1 MVDNMVEATSESGHW
16 LDGHSVFV
24 QYLIVRSDNN
34 RLKPL
39 SLPTDSGE
47 SLPVFSSK
55 IAAHAFLRANRFG
68 EEGWHVREST
78 AGELISLL
86 MGHIADVNLVTL
98 NPPPGD
104 ANGASVTPEVVD
116 KRDFIGS
123 LMREP
128 ILLSHN

>member
-1 MVDNMVEATSESGHW
+1 MVEATSDSGHW

-24 QYLIVRSDNN
+24 RYLIVRNDNN
-34 RLKPL
+34 RLNLL
-39 SLPTDSGE
+39 SLPTDGGE
-47 SLPVFSSK
+47 SLPVFNSE
-55 IAAHAFLRANRFG
+55 IAAHNFLRFNRFG
-68 EEGWHVREST
+68 EEGWHIREST

-86 MGHIADVNLVTL
+86 MGHIVDVELVTL

-104 ANGASVTPEVVD
+104 SVTQEVVD

-123 LMREP
+123 LMKEP

>member
-1 MVDNMVEATSESGHW
+1 MVDNMVEATSGSGHW

-24 QYLIVRSDNN
+24 QYLIVRNDNN
-34 RLKPL
+34 RLTPL
-39 SLPTDSGE
+39 SLTTDAGD
-47 SLPVFSSK
+47 SLPVFSSEV
-55 IAAHAFLRANRFG
+55 AAHAFMRSNHFG

-98 NPPPGD
+98 NPPGGT
-104 ANGASVTPEVVD
+104 NGESVTPETID